1 MSPKELQRIAYQLRI
16 QVIEML
22 IASQSGHPGGA
33 LGMAEIFSV
42 LYFSSLV
49 RALPTEQDQEDRDR
63 IILSNGHIC
72 AILYAAMA
80 KAGYFPESLLQSFR
94 QLGSPL
100 QGHPSIA
107 FLPAVETS
115 SGPLGQGISQAV
127 GMALALKSSQPKARV
142 YCIISDG
149 ECEEGQTW
157 EAIMAAAKNQLH
169 NLTIIVDR
177 NHIQIDGSTEHIQ
190 PGLDTL
196 PEKFQAFGMNLA
208 KINGHD
214 IDQIT
219 QAIESSKAATQP
231 TVILAETTPG
241 KGVSFMEHDY
251 HWHGKAP
258 SITEGKAA
266 ILELETTLHHL

>member
-1 MSPKELQRIAYQLRI
+1 MSPKELQRVAYQLRI
-16 QVIEML
+16 TVIEML

-49 RALPTEQDQEDRDR
+49 RTKPTDQDDRDR

-72 AILYAAMA
+72 VMLYAAMA

-107 FLPAVETS
+107 FLPEVETS

-127 GMALALKSSQPKARV
+127 GMAIVLKSSQPKARV

-157 EAIMAAAKNQLH
+157 EAIMAAAKQQLY

-177 NHIQIDGSTEHIQ
+177 NHIQIDGTTEHIQ
-190 PGLDTL
+190 PELDTITQ
-196 PEKFQAFGMNLA
+196 KFQAFGMHVI

-214 IDQIT
+214 IAQIT
-219 QAIESSKAATQP
+219 TAIKASKTQKQP

-258 SITEGKAA
+258 SVTEGQAA
-266 ILELETTLHHL
+266 ILELKTTLNHL